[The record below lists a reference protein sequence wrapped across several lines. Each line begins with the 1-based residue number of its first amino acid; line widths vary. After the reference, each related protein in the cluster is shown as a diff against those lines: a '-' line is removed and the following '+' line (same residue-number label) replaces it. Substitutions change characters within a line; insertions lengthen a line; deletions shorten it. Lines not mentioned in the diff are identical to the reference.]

1 MDHFQTETSHQ
12 ARSVILALALR
23 EIGQDNDDVK
33 AFVLARLAADELP
46 AAAAYTLAVLQQ
58 TGTFEANH
66 AAALRHAPAQR
77 YELLLAMWLLGD
89 ARGIAVF
96 DDQLAKLDRDW
107 PDHIHNMAKD
117 QYRSVLLAR
126 AQSLRKATRASRA
139 Q

>member
-1 MDHFQTETSHQ
+1 MQPRYSQIQPRYSRDKAHRIAELLMDHFQTETSHQ

-66 AAALRHAPAQR
+66 AAAACCPPQR
-77 YELLLAMWLLGD
+77 RKPRPSSPIRRLICA
-89 ARGIAVF
+89 ARIASKR
-96 DDQLAKLDRDW
+96 KL
-107 PDHIHNMAKD
+107 
-117 QYRSVLLAR
+117 S
-126 AQSLRKATRASRA
+126 SC
-139 Q
+139 